1 MARNGPK
8 LVRIRPEL
16 AEEIDRQIGGRIR
29 QRRIML
35 GLTQQQMAEQL
46 GITYRRAKQL
56 RAGDG
61 SAARIYDIAQAL
73 SVDVGYFFEPSRAAP
88 AETNASGRGML
99 ELARNFAA
107 ISDHE
112 RQEAVVALVRSM
124 AEDDAGRRRQGR
136 RHLCSPIA
144 RSTSFA
150 LFPCSTCAWR

>member
-35 GLTQQQMAEQL
+35 GLTKQQMAEQL
-46 GITYRRAKQL
+46 GITYHQANKYELGKNRV
-56 RAGDG
+56 

-99 ELARNFAA
+99 ELAHNFAA

-124 AEDDAGRRRQGR
+124 AKDDGGDGDGDGTTSA
-136 RHLCSPIA
+136 A
-144 RSTSFA
+144 R
-150 LFPCSTCAWR
+150 